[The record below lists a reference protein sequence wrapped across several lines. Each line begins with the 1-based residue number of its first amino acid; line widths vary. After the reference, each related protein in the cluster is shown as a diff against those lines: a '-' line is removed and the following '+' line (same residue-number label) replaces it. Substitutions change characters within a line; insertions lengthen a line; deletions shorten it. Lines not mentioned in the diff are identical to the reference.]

1 MSGELVE
8 SDTVPIRRKKYK
20 ENRRLFQ
27 MLEMSLRVDHDDAKY
42 IVLLARRFDKVE
54 AFLGR
59 VRSLTEE
66 LRRKYRYV
74 YKKFAQNIAAGDG
87 KTLDIISETRAD
99 LLETLREC
107 LDELPEKKE
116 TDMKWKMVTLMAKLT
131 ESGDD
136 SAPAALDDDSTPAE
150 FELDDELAPVVT
162 EFRSDDSDDEPTE
175 FRSDKYNDDLDDVF
189 ADDEEELEDM
199 VLRGPPIVEEPNVRL
214 FVQLRL

>member
-8 SDTVPIRRKKYK
+8 SDTVPIRRKRKKYK

-27 MLEMSLRVDHDDAKY
+27 MLEMSLQVDHDDAKY

-66 LRRKYRYV
+66 LRRKFRYV

-136 SAPAALDDDSTPAE
+136 SDDESAPAALDDDFRE
-150 FELDDELAPVVT
+150 APVVT
-162 EFRSDDSDDEPTE
+162 EFRSDEDE
-175 FRSDKYNDDLDDVF
+175 YNDDLDDVF

>member
-1 MSGELVE
+1 M
-8 SDTVPIRRKKYK
+8 
-20 ENRRLFQ
+20 FQ
-27 MLEMSLRVDHDDAKY
+27 MLEMSLQVDHDDAKY

-66 LRRKYRYV
+66 LRRKFRYV

-136 SAPAALDDDSTPAE
+136 SDDDSAPAE
-150 FELDDELAPVVT
+150 FELDDDFREAPVVT
-162 EFRSDDSDDEPTE
+162 EFRSDEDE
-175 FRSDKYNDDLDDVF
+175 YNDDLDDVF

-199 VLRGPPIVEEPNVRL
+199 VLRGPPIVEELNVRL

>member
-1 MSGELVE
+1 M
-8 SDTVPIRRKKYK
+8 
-20 ENRRLFQ
+20 
-27 MLEMSLRVDHDDAKY
+27 
-42 IVLLARRFDKVE
+42 
-54 AFLGR
+54 
-59 VRSLTEE
+59 
-66 LRRKYRYV
+66 

-150 FELDDELAPVVT
+150 FELDDDFREAPVVT
-162 EFRSDDSDDEPTE
+162 EFRSDSDEYD
-175 FRSDKYNDDLDDVF
+175 DDLDDVF

>member
-1 MSGELVE
+1 MVLFPAKMSGELVE

-20 ENRRLFQ
+20 EIRRLFQ
-27 MLEMSLRVDHDDAKY
+27 MLEMSLQVDHDDAKY
-42 IVLLARRFDKVE
+42 IVLLARRFDQVE

-150 FELDDELAPVVT
+150 FELDDDFREAPVVT
-162 EFRSDDSDDEPTE
+162 EFRSDSDEYD
-175 FRSDKYNDDLDDVF
+175 DDLDDVF